1 MNDSSGSVIP
11 FVLIVTFII
20 FYFPQDWLE
29 YECTEYAGQ
38 GASQY
43 PSENYVNLYEKG
55 GISILNKF
63 GDTWEMR
70 HQMIEGTK
78 YISYVRPDTDAWT
91 FKLNKEDF
99 VKNVEDKYNIEIDD
113 DSPLEFNIFPRL
125 NISSRL
131 NIEDQQNKIV
141 YENINIDLSQP
152 IFYYPGKLE
161 ITVKI

>member
-20 FYFPQDWLE
+20 FYFPQDRLE
-29 YECTEYAGQ
+29 HECTEYAGQ

-91 FKLNKEDF
+91 FKLNKEDLSYY
-99 VKNVEDKYNIEIDD
+99 NRLADKSGQCMEIGFFD
-113 DSPLEFNIFPRL
+113 
-125 NISSRL
+125 
-131 NIEDQQNKIV
+131 
-141 YENINIDLSQP
+141 
-152 IFYYPGKLE
+152 KLMKGSYAGFE
-161 ITVKI
+161 W